1 MTFPTTHNYCT
12 GMEELGSSLGVASS
26 GNSRKRAWKGREVG
40 VEPPAKR
47 KRITEDQVK
56 GWTKEFNQESKNLL
70 LRNVVVNAGLVQ
82 AATDTEEARRV
93 SHIFSNTA
101 VGDVKATDQ
110 ESSGRCWIFAGLNVM
125 RRFMCKQHNL
135 TDFEFSQNYLAFW
148 DKLERANYYLQEIL
162 KTKEKE
168 LDDPQVNWMVSDP
181 IGDGGEWV
189 FFANLVEKYGV
200 VPRSAMPETF
210 HSGYTTKFNEILEN
224 KLREFAR
231 SLRDKGEASEEDLLE
246 MKEKMLQQIYNV
258 LVTFLGQPP
267 ETFTW
272 EFKDNDEAIHT
283 YKKLTPKKFLEDHV
297 PDFKVGEQVVLTNMP
312 QSDRPY
318 YKKYEVTHYK
328 NISEGSAVTFIN
340 LPIWELKKFAVK
352 SIKDGNPLWF
362 GCDIDKGLHSEL
374 GVLSTKIYNFDMLFG
389 SGEPLSKE
397 DRISYHQ
404 SSATHAMVLTGVN
417 LDNSKPNRWQVENS
431 WGDESGKGGFLTMTN
446 EWFDEYV
453 FDIVVDRKYLSR
465 RVLSVLKE
473 SAIAIKPWEGIGK
486 ALLGSCTTCMSRCC
500 C

>member
-1 MTFPTTHNYCT
+1 MAFPTSPNFDIRTND
-12 GMEELGSSLGVASS
+12 SSVSQGVAK
-26 GNSRKRAWKGREVG
+26 RKNTRVRGWNGREVG
-40 VEPPAKR
+40 DEPPSKR
-47 KRITEDQVK
+47 RRITEDQVK
-56 GWTKEFNQESKNLL
+56 DWTTEFNQEPRNAL

-82 AATDTEEARRV
+82 AATDTEEARKV
-93 SHIFSNTA
+93 SHIFSNTV

-110 ESSGRCWIFAGLNVM
+110 QSSGRCWIFAGLNVM
-125 RRFMCKQHNL
+125 RRFMCKHHNL
-135 TDFEFSQNYLAFW
+135 SDFEFSQNYLAFW
-148 DKLERANYYLQEIL
+148 DKLERANYYLQEIIN
-162 KTKEKE
+162 TKEKG
-168 LDDPQVNWMVSDP
+168 LNDPHVNWMVSDP

-189 FFANLVEKYGV
+189 FFANLVQKYGV

-231 SLRDKGEASEEDLLE
+231 TLRENEEASEEDLLE

-267 ETFTW
+267 EKFIW
-272 EFKDNDEAIHT
+272 EFKDNDEEIHT
-283 YKKLTPKKFLEDHV
+283 FKNLTPKKFLEDHV
-297 PDFKVGEQVVLTNMP
+297 PDFKVDDQVVLTNMP

-318 YKKYEVTHYK
+318 YKRYEVTHYK

-352 SIKDGNPLWF
+352 SIKDGTPLWF
-362 GCDIDKGLHSEL
+362 GCDIDKGHHSDL

-397 DRISYHQ
+397 DRISYHH

-417 LDNSKPNRWQVENS
+417 LDNSRPNRWQVENS
-431 WGDESGKGGFLTMTN
+431 WGDDNGKAGFLTMTN

-453 FDIVVDRKYLSR
+453 FDIVVDKKYLSR
-465 RVLSVLKE
+465 RILSVLKE
-473 SAIAIKPWEGIGK
+473 PAISIKPWDGIGK
-486 ALLGSCTTCMSRCC
+486 ALLGSCTTCLDRCGC
-500 C
+500 